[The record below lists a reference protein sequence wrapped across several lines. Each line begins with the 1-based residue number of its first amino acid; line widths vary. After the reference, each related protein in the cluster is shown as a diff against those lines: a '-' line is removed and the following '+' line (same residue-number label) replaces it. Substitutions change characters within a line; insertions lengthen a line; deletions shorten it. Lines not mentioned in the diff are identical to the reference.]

1 MSIKIS
7 ELMEFA
13 EKLALEAGKRAFEL
27 RWNTDLVISA
37 KEDNSKVT
45 NADYLVEQG
54 VIDQILSRFPEHR
67 IRGEEHGTING
78 QSGSNY
84 YWAIDAIDGTSSYV
98 NHEITCAVNIAL
110 LKDRQVLLSA
120 VYNPFTNELF
130 TTSAGGV
137 SRLNGKQLPL
147 VTKNSIADATLNYQL
162 SRTRADDIRCLVSLW
177 KDRQISKVVE
187 AGGSPAYNLAC
198 VARGSYDYFVMHC
211 SRPANPEDYC
221 GAVSIVRNAG
231 GIVTNLDGYEIECL
245 THQGYF
251 VAGINPTRHDAFL
264 DTLRLSGF
272 GVEKKR
278 PRVVFLAGLYGTGKS
293 TFAGKLVGKL
303 GYRSF
308 NADDMRRQLNM
319 GSYREKDGDVVW
331 GTLFWKAGKEL
342 DNGGSVILESL
353 FLDET
358 QRKPDFD
365 FARSK
370 NADGMFVEIVCP
382 ESIAKKRIS
391 ARPVSRSGEHVP
403 TNRVDHYDQKKDLWE
418 PIIPGL
424 RAADRD
430 FISYLIYDSQGN
442 KLYAAYLRS
451 QHEEWANEIAAALG
465 GDLSPA
471 PTSLVEAKK
480 RYAHF
485 PG

>member
-1 MSIKIS
+1 
-7 ELMEFA
+7 MEFA
-13 EKLALEAGKRAFEL
+13 EKLAREAGKLAFEL
-27 RWNTDLVISA
+27 RWNSDLVISA

-54 VIDQILSRFPEHR
+54 VIDQIQNRFPEHR

-78 QSGSNY
+78 RSGSSFC
-84 YWAIDAIDGTSSYV
+84 WAIDAIDGTSAYI
-98 NHEITCAVNIAL
+98 NHEINCVVNIAL
-110 LKDRQVLLSA
+110 FEDRQVLLSA
-120 VYNPFTNELF
+120 IYNPFTNELF
-130 TTSAGGV
+130 STSGEGV

-147 VTKNSIADATLNYQL
+147 VTKSSIADSTLNYQL
-162 SRTRADDIRCLVSLW
+162 SRAKADDIHCLVSLW
-177 KDRQISKVVE
+177 KDRKIAKVVE

-198 VARGSYDYFVMHC
+198 VARGSYDFFVMHC
-211 SRPANPEDYC
+211 SRAANPEDYC

-231 GIVTNLDGYEIECL
+231 GIVTDLDGHSIDCL

-251 VAGINPTRHDAFL
+251 VAGIDPARHDAFL

-293 TFAGKLVGKL
+293 TFAGRLAEKL
-303 GYRSF
+303 GYRNF

-319 GSYREKDGDVVW
+319 GSYDEKDGDVVW

-342 DNGGSVILESL
+342 DNGGSIVLESL
-353 FLDET
+353 FLNEA

-365 FARSK
+365 FVRSK

-382 ESIAKKRIS
+382 ESVAKKRIS
-391 ARPVSRSGEHVP
+391 ARPASRNGRHVP
-403 TNRVDHYDQKKDLWE
+403 TNRADHYDQKKDLWE

-424 RAADRD
+424 QVADRG
-430 FISYLIYDSQGN
+430 FISYLIFDSQAN

-451 QHEEWANEIAAALG
+451 RHEEWANEIAAALG
-465 GDLSPA
+465 VDLSPA
-471 PTSLVEAKK
+471 PTSLVEAEK
-480 RYAHF
+480 RYAYL
-485 PG
+485 PS